1 MPTDSDRPTET
12 RAFSDFGIDAALCDA
27 LTDAGITEPF
37 PIQELTLPMALS
49 GADVIG
55 QARTG
60 TGKTL
65 AFGLPALQ
73 RVAPEHR
80 HVQVLVIVPTRELC
94 LQVTGEL
101 EQATTRLDLS
111 LVAVFGGRPIE
122 PQAQALAHGAH
133 VVVGTPG
140 RLLDVHQR
148 GMLDLS
154 GVATLVLDEADEMLD
169 LGFLPDVEHL
179 IGLCPAQRQT
189 LLFSATMPSPVVAL
203 ARRYMSKPTFVRA
216 EEDRSALSPDTS
228 HAFLSCH
235 RLDKPAVLARI
246 LQAPDRGLCLVF
258 TRTKRMADQLAKE
271 LADREVDAAAI
282 HSDLRQEAR
291 ERALRRFREG
301 KVTVLVATEVA
312 ARGLDIDHV
321 THVVNYD
328 CPDDEKMYLHRI
340 GRTGR
345 AGAAGAAVTLAV
357 WNELAR
363 LEMIKKALNLGDQPT
378 HEVFSTSTLLD
389 ELFNLPPAQTP
400 ARSRQPDRKGP
411 SGGDAASGPAKR
423 GQGQSGKRRRGGR
436 GRSGRTRAGDGD
448 GTGDQ
453 ATSGDRADTGD
464 RAASGD
470 GADAGDRAASGD
482 GTDTAD
488 RDGQGDQAQP
498 APGQSAASGGDSG
511 EAQPAPDTPASSPA
525 HPTATETTRPTGQ
538 RQRTRTRTRTTTA
551 GGRAAS
557 GSQQPGSPSDDAPGQ
572 SGTRAQK
579 RAGGQSPRARQG
591 GDAKSRRGGGRG
603 DADAKTTGK
612 ADQGKPGGGRRG
624 GKRQGGRS
632 GGRGRPAVS
641 PTEARGSGQPR
652 IRRPLQVEHLP

>member
-122 PQAQALAHGAH
+122 PQAQALADGAH

-189 LLFSATMPSPVVAL
+189 LLFSATMPSPVVGL

-400 ARSRQPDRKGP
+400 ARSRQPDRGGR

-436 GRSGRTRAGDGD
+436 GRSGRTRAGDRD

-453 ATSGDRADTGD
+453 ATSGDRADTAD

-470 GADAGDRAASGD
+470 GADTAG
-482 GTDTAD
+482 

-498 APGQSAASGGDSG
+498 APDQSAASGGDSDA
-511 EAQPAPDTPASSPA
+511 AQPAPDTSANSPA
-525 HPTATETTRPTGQ
+525 RPTATETTRPTRQ

-572 SGTRAQK
+572 SRTRAK
-579 RAGGQSPRARQG
+579 GRDGGQPPRARQG
-591 GDAKSRRGGGRG
+591 GDAKPRRGGGRG

-641 PTEARGSGQPR
+641 PTEARGSGRPR

>member
-122 PQAQALAHGAH
+122 PQAQALADGAH

-189 LLFSATMPSPVVAL
+189 LLFSATMPSPVVGL

-400 ARSRQPDRKGP
+400 ARPRQPDRGGRSGGD

-436 GRSGRTRAGDGD
+436 GRSGRTRAGDRD

-453 ATSGDRADTGD
+453 ATSGDR
-464 RAASGD
+464 
-470 GADAGDRAASGD
+470 
-482 GTDTAD
+482 
-488 RDGQGDQAQP
+488 
-498 APGQSAASGGDSG
+498 
-511 EAQPAPDTPASSPA
+511 
-525 HPTATETTRPTGQ
+525 
-538 RQRTRTRTRTTTA
+538 
-551 GGRAAS
+551 
-557 GSQQPGSPSDDAPGQ
+557 
-572 SGTRAQK
+572 
-579 RAGGQSPRARQG
+579 
-591 GDAKSRRGGGRG
+591 
-603 DADAKTTGK
+603 
-612 ADQGKPGGGRRG
+612 
-624 GKRQGGRS
+624 
-632 GGRGRPAVS
+632 
-641 PTEARGSGQPR
+641 
-652 IRRPLQVEHLP
+652 

>member
-12 RAFSDFGIDAALCDA
+12 RAFPDFGIDAALCDA

-301 KVTVLVATEVA
+301 KVNVLVATEVA

-345 AGAAGAAVTLAV
+345 AGAAGAAITLAV

-400 ARSRQPDRKGP
+400 ARSRQPDRRGP

-448 GTGDQ
+448 GAGDQ
-453 ATSGDRADTGD
+453 ATSGDRTDTGD

-470 GADAGDRAASGD
+470 GADTADRAAGGD
-482 GTDTAD
+482 GGDTAG
-488 RDGQGDQAQP
+488 RDGQGGQAQP
-498 APGQSAASGGDSG
+498 APDQSAASGGDSG
-511 EAQPAPDTPASSPA
+511 AAQPAPDTPASSPA

-551 GGRAAS
+551 GGRAGS
-557 GSQQPGSPSDDAPGQ
+557 GSQQPESPSDDAPGQ
-572 SGTRAQK
+572 SQTRAK
-579 RAGGQSPRARQG
+579 GRAGGQSPRARQG